1 MSQLK
6 LSVGYK
12 SRATVASYLI
22 AAFKRTTT
30 IKEDMNKNI
39 RDLCV

>member
-22 AAFKRTTT
+22 AAFKRT
-30 IKEDMNKNI
+30 INNNKG
-39 RDLCV
+39 RHE